1 MDGGAAASNP
11 LLEAQA
17 NSTGLPVRRP
27 INLESTARGAALLAG
42 FHCGGIDNIEDLIKE
57 RHKDSEVFMPNINE
71 VEREKWL
78 SKWNEAVQ
86 RSLGWHE

>member
-1 MDGGAAASNP
+1 M
-11 LLEAQA
+11 
-17 NSTGLPVRRP
+17 RRP

-71 VEREKWL
+71 VEKRKMALKME
-78 SKWNEAVQ
+78 
-86 RSLGWHE
+86 